1 MNKMT
6 SRGGVAAG
14 QRHGAAG
21 VGASLTNRVRVS
33 IAVERELTE
42 ALVLVEILDVV
53 VAEVP
58 LVQFQDVG
66 VLGQLQTVTYVV
78 VIILRI
84 GWSGGKFGLVLYTVV
99 FVCVEIS
106 WYACC
111 TICVVAELCVC

>member
-1 MNKMT
+1 M
-6 SRGGVAAG
+6 
-14 QRHGAAG
+14 
-21 VGASLTNRVRVS
+21 S

-42 ALVLVEILDVV
+42 ALVLVGILDLV

-66 VLGQLQTVTYVV
+66 VLGQLQTVADVI
-78 VIILRI
+78 VIILCIR
-84 GWSGGKFGLVLYTVV
+84 WSGGKCGLILYTVV

-111 TICVVAELCVC
+111 TIRVVAELCVC